1 MQGIDPNLLRL
12 DVERWLGE
20 DVGFGDVT
28 TRLTIDSELV
38 GRAELIFKQAGVV
51 AGLPAAAEVFRA
63 VDSRLEFNELYPD
76 GSKVDVGSV
85 VATVSGHLS
94 SVLTAERLAL
104 NLIQRLSGI
113 ATKTAE
119 FVEKTEGTK
128 AKILDT
134 RKTTPGLR
142 YLEKYAVRVGGGQNH
157 RFGLFDGVLIKDN
170 HIAAAGGVVNA
181 VTRARAAAPHTLVIE
196 VEVNTMAEL
205 DQALSCG
212 AGAILLDNMTTSQM
226 TEAVLRIAGSV
237 PVEASGNM
245 SLDRV
250 GEVAACGVDL
260 ISVGALTHSSPA
272 LDVSLDISIV
282 N

>member
-1 MQGIDPNLLRL
+1 M
-12 DVERWLGE
+12 
-20 DVGFGDVT
+20 F
-28 TRLTIDSELV
+28 
-38 GRAELIFKQAGVV
+38 
-51 AGLPAAAEVFRA
+51 
-63 VDSRLEFNELYPD
+63 
-76 GSKVDVGSV
+76 
-85 VATVSGHLS
+85 
-94 SVLTAERLAL
+94 
-104 NLIQRLSGI
+104 
-113 ATKTAE
+113 
-119 FVEKTEGTK
+119 
-128 AKILDT
+128 
-134 RKTTPGLR
+134 
-142 YLEKYAVRVGGGQNH
+142 
-157 RFGLFDGVLIKDN
+157 
-170 HIAAAGGVVNA
+170 
-181 VTRARAAAPHTLVIE
+181 RARAAAPHTLVIE

-226 TEAVLRIAGSV
+226 REAVLRIAGSV